1 MAPTDRKMKNK
12 GDMNAKGVKKNLLKG
27 NRSTSGKTKRKWV
40 PQQKVFVGSIQ
51 EGQGFALNR
60 RQKVHYEYKKLLRK
74 GDLRAQSKVRFEEE
88 YPEHLKHLYAAEAEK
103 LSREEESKRRNR
115 SKRLAAASEEGH
127 PEAESPQAP
136 SVPEEIAAPSLVP
149 VSAPSGKKMRGKT
162 SYQKTK
168 EEYERIREKRAKKKE
183 AYLRSK
189 EQREEALRIYKQ
201 KKLQMYQILSK
212 KTKKG
217 QPNLNAQMEFL
228 LQKIQDGKK

>member
-127 PEAESPQAP
+127 PEAESPQS
-136 SVPEEIAAPSLVP
+136 SVYAHMLDR
-149 VSAPSGKKMRGKT
+149 KKMRGKT